1 MSHDLVYVV
10 PEQSKERDELKEFIL
25 KHPYLRFV
33 SLVGVDFL
41 GNDTDERIPIEYFL
55 KNLEDIFAGGV
66 QTDGSSVNLPGI
78 AELNDAK
85 VDFIIDPD
93 RKWFIDYNPDLLDR
107 NGIPVGTIRIPI
119 FFRHHESFVC
129 SRSVLRD
136 TLEHL
141 KNELRTLL
149 AADTNFLAAHGI
161 SAADIADI
169 YFTLGTE
176 LEFWVSSPA
185 PQVSS
190 RELKVTQSLK
200 ESYWKRTRGE
210 IRTCL
215 EESLLLLQRYG
226 LEPEMGHKEV
236 GGVKGKITEQG
247 RLHDVMEQLEIDWRF
262 SDPLQAADND
272 ILARFAV
279 KDTFMRHGLSVTFVA
294 KPVEGIA
301 GNGKHMHI
309 GIGLKLS
316 DGSRLNLF
324 DPNDPKS
331 HLSNYGY
338 GAVMGLLR
346 NWEAVNPFVSHS
358 NSALKRLQPGFEAP
372 VSIVCSLGRSP
383 ESPSRNRTVLTG
395 LVRGDS
401 PLSIRFEVRAPNP
414 HTNTYLAAA
423 AMYLAMLDGMRYAA
437 GRTPADLHRELAKKR
452 GEKADYLAADR
463 EYLSEEDIFEHYS
476 EEERTERYGKSP
488 ATVWEILT
496 HIEKSPA
503 LYKGTPMTAPVVRS
517 FHISALNKWAID
529 ICGKEIDGIRR
540 ELADMRRHSDR
551 ENKLDEKR
559 WEEFEALRT
568 DIIKD
573 DERRPC
579 AATRL
584 VALFEKKEYPK
595 ASEALIALRRKVAEA
610 RGAYHLYLANII

>member
-1 MSHDLVYVV
+1 MSRNLVYVV
-10 PEQSKERDELKEFIL
+10 PEQSKRRDELKEFIL
-25 KHPYLRFV
+25 KHQYLRFV
-33 SLVGVDFL
+33 SLVGVDLL

-55 KNLEDIFAGGV
+55 KNLEEIFSGGV

-85 VDFIIDPD
+85 VDFIIDFD
-93 RKWFIDYNPDLLDR
+93 RRWCIDYNPDLPDENNL
-107 NGIPVGTIRIPI
+107 PTGTIRIPVY
-119 FFRHHESFVC
+119 FRHHEKFYC

-141 KNELRTLL
+141 KSEVRTLV
-149 AADTNFLAAHGI
+149 AGDTKFLAAHGI
-161 SAADIADI
+161 AAGDISDI

-176 LEFWVSSPA
+176 IEFWVSSPA
-185 PQVSS
+185 QQVSQ

-215 EESLLLLQRYG
+215 EESLMLLQRYG

-236 GGVKGKITEQG
+236 GGVKGKISEAG

-262 SDPLQAADND
+262 SDPLQSADND
-272 ILARFAV
+272 ILARFAI
-279 KDTFMRHGLSVTFVA
+279 KDTFMRHGLAVSFVA
-294 KPVEGIA
+294 KPVDGIA

-309 GIGLKLS
+309 GLGLKLA
-316 DGSRLNLF
+316 DGRKMNLF
-324 DPNDPKS
+324 DPNDPDL

-338 GAVMGLLR
+338 GAVMGILR

-372 VSIVCSLGRSP
+372 VSIVASLGRDP
-383 ESPSRNRTVLTG
+383 KSPSRNRTVLAG

-423 AMYLAMLDGMRYAA
+423 AMYLAMLDGMCYAA
-437 GRTPADLHRELAKKR
+437 GKEPAKLHKELAKKQ
-452 GEKADYLAADR
+452 GDKAGYLDTDR
-463 EYLSEEDIFEHYS
+463 EYLSEEDIFEHYTA
-476 EEERTERYGKSP
+476 EERTARYGKSP
-488 ATVWEILT
+488 STVWEILT
-496 HIEKSPA
+496 HIEKMPK
-503 LYKGTPMTAPVVRS
+503 LYEGTPMNAPVVRS
-517 FHISALNKWAID
+517 FHISALNKWIID
-529 ICGKEIDGIRR
+529 ICEKELDGIRR
-540 ELADMRRHSDR
+540 ELIEMRRYPTA

-559 WEEFEALRT
+559 WGEFETLRN
-568 DIIKD
+568 DLIKD
-573 DERRPC
+573 DERRDS
-579 AATRL
+579 L
-584 VALFEKKEYPK
+584 VTQLLGLFEKRQYPK
-595 ASEALIALRRKVAEA
+595 ASEFLIALRKRVAQA
-610 RGAYHLYLANII
+610 RENYRLYVGNIL

>member
-1 MSHDLVYVV
+1 MSHELVYVV
-10 PEQSKERDELKEFIL
+10 PEQSKERDALKEFIL

-93 RKWFIDYNPDLLDR
+93 RAWFVDYNPDLLDR
-107 NGIPVGTIRIPI
+107 NGVPVGTIRIPI
-119 FFRHHESFVC
+119 FFRHHERFVC
-129 SRSVLRD
+129 SRSVLHD

-141 KNELRTLL
+141 KRELRSLL
-149 AADTNFLAAHGI
+149 AADRGFLAAHGI
-161 SAADIADI
+161 AAAGIADI

-309 GIGLKLS
+309 GIGLRLA
-316 DGSRLNLF
+316 DGRRVNLF

-338 GAVMGLLR
+338 GAVMGILR

-358 NSALKRLQPGFEAP
+358 NSALRRLQPGFEAP
-372 VSIVCSLGRSP
+372 VSIVASLGRSP
-383 ESPSRNRTVLTG
+383 ESPSRNRTVLAG

-452 GEKADYLAADR
+452 GEQANYLAADR

-476 EEERTERYGKSP
+476 EEGRTERYGKSP
-488 ATVWEILT
+488 ATVWEVMT
-496 HIEKSPA
+496 HIENPPT
-503 LYKGTPMTAPVVRS
+503 LYEGTPMTASVVRS
-517 FHISALNKWAID
+517 FHISALNKWVID
-529 ICGKEIDGIRR
+529 ICGKELDGIRR
-540 ELADMRRHSDR
+540 ELAELRRYPDR

-559 WEEFEALRT
+559 WGEFEALRN

-579 AATRL
+579 AASRL
-584 VALFEKKEYPK
+584 SALFEKKEYAK
-595 ASEALIALRRKVAEA
+595 ASEALVSFRRKVSEA
-610 RGAYHLYLANII
+610 RDAYRLYLGNAI